1 MNTTSGA
8 HALNLA
14 RLAALGGLA
23 GLLALFL
30 GWQAGETVVSAD
42 PPPARVAWRLPALA
56 EVDSTKELA
65 VLTARKPWGEET
77 AAGPVVVVPGAARPL
92 EWRLA
97 GVVERPDGVFA
108 LIAIGKSGPMKYE
121 YREVGGKL
129 PDGSTVVK
137 ITNEYVKIRS
147 RDDGDDE
154 RVLWL
159 FRGAVGS
166 VPTPAFDRAT
176 PSQNRRSSLSP
187 RHAPLVTVKIAPA
200 IGDRIDAMAHDRR
213 SISQ

>member
-1 MNTTSGA
+1 MNTISGA

-14 RLAALGGLA
+14 RLAGLGGLA

-30 GWQAGETVVSAD
+30 GWQAGETIVSAD
-42 PPPARVAWRLPALA
+42 PPPPRVGWRLPALA
-56 EVDSTKELA
+56 EVDSAKDLA
-65 VLTARKPWGEET
+65 VLSARKPWGGET
-77 AAGPVVVVPGAARPL
+77 AAGPVAAVSGAARPP

-97 GVVERPDGVFA
+97 GVVERLDGVFA

-121 YREVGGKL
+121 YREVGGQL

-166 VPTPAFDRAT
+166 VSTPAFDRAT

-187 RHAPLVTVKIAPA
+187 HHAQLVTVKIAPA